1 MHRFATAL
9 LVVPALAA
17 QQDPQHDPLRFA
29 KAKEIALGAPGS
41 FDYVSCE
48 PTARRLL
55 VAHGTRIEIVDPDK
69 GAVVGAVEK
78 LEGAHGA
85 LFVPGQPKGYATSGR
100 ANKLLAFDATGKVT
114 GEVATGTGP
123 DALLLL
129 DGGKEIWTMNHRAG
143 SITCVDPEMKVAATI
158 EVGGALEFA
167 AEWPGKQRVFVN
179 VEDGNA
185 IAEIDTGKHA
195 LVKKHPLAP
204 AEGPTGLAIDTKNGI
219 LFCGCD
225 KMLAVVDAATGKV
238 LTTLPIGKGC
248 DAVAFDAER
257 GLAFASCGDATTTVV
272 REVDAHTFE
281 VAGRIDTANGARTC
295 TVDPKD
301 HTLWVVAGTRGKD
314 DVRLLQFAAATPAK
328 DAASKK

>member
-1 MHRFATAL
+1 MHRFAVAL
-9 LVVPALAA
+9 LAVPLAA
-17 QQDPQHDPLRFA
+17 QQEPLRFA

-48 PTARRLL
+48 PAARRLL

-85 LFVPGQPKGYATSGR
+85 QFVPGQPKGYATSGK

-123 DALLLL
+123 DALLIL

-143 SITCVDPEMKVAATI
+143 SVTCVDPEMKVAATI

-167 AEWPGKQRVFVN
+167 VEWPGKQRVFVN

-185 IAEIDTGKHA
+185 VAEIDAGKHT

-204 AEGPTGLAIDTKNGI
+204 AEEPTGLAIDAKNGL
-219 LFCGCD
+219 LFCGCN

-238 LTTLPIGKGC
+238 VTTLPIGKGC

-257 GLAFASCGDATTTVV
+257 GLAFASCGDGTTTVV

-281 VAGRIDTANGARTC
+281 VAGKIDTAPGARTC
-295 TVDPKD
+295 TIDPKD

-328 DAASKK
+328 DAAAPKK